1 MLAAHVAIHHTLFV
15 KRFVKIVV
23 LSKRHV
29 EYNQQ
34 CKSFVCNKTNVFC
47 VCEVWRGER
56 YVARVR
62 KKIRQLHSMMHN
74 KQDTPRQM

>member
-23 LSKRHV
+23 IKETV
-29 EYNQQ
+29 EYNQH

-47 VCEVWRGER
+47 VR
-56 YVARVR
+56 
-62 KKIRQLHSMMHN
+62 M
-74 KQDTPRQM
+74 